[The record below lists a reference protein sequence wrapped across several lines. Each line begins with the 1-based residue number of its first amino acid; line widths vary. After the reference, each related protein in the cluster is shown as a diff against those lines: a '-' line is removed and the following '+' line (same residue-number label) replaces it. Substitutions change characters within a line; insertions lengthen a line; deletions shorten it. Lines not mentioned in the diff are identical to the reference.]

1 MYQNLPIPP
10 QYSLPLKPEVVI
22 TPLPSPNALEEEEIF
37 PWEKVIKIN
46 NITYLP
52 RDSEIIL
59 DLHFINLDTN
69 YLQNSYQLQ
78 VSIQETET
86 DKKLI
91 VSQDVKKLVLD
102 AQGKLNL
109 NISLQ
114 HHAVSFKKS
123 ITVQVLLHRKKYP
136 RRKYPF

>member
-1 MYQNLPIPP
+1 M
-10 QYSLPLKPEVVI
+10 
-22 TPLPSPNALEEEEIF
+22 
-37 PWEKVIKIN
+37 IKIN

-59 DLHFINLDTN
+59 DLHFINLDTD

-86 DKKLI
+86 NKKLI

-102 AQGKLNL
+102 STGKLNL
-109 NISLQ
+109 NVSLQ
-114 HHAVSFKKS
+114 HHAISFKKS
-123 ITVQVLLHRKKYP
+123 ITVQVLLRIGRNTQEENIRSNTYDLKL
-136 RRKYPF
+136 